1 MNTAKLKLLLVDC
14 GSRYI
19 ENLVSSLKTTYITRI
34 KIEKISQSDLNNKD
48 GIVIS
53 GSPTLIT
60 QIDPSLLLEKT
71 KLCLSS
77 NLPILGVCM
86 GHQLIGMCFGGEIS
100 LGEAR
105 MGKEQ
110 IEIIGKSKIFN
121 NIKTTIFMHEAHREE
136 ITLPKGFILAAY
148 SNRTKVE
155 AIEHKIKPVY
165 GLQFHPEKSGA
176 QGQQI
181 IDNFIEIIK
190 KPSVMKTMIPYLQ
203 TTPFTC
209 AASSLLTILH
219 HFKKTSLTKENEFD
233 IWQKTVLLP
242 TRASSIF
249 ALASYAK
256 NKGLVPKVIVENPC
270 YDFPDYRFYRYK
282 KEDIEL
288 ASFNSNLHLNKAKKN
303 QVIIEERNINFSD
316 LKKETNENFLLIRIN
331 TKPIRNEKRNTSN
344 FIIIQ
349 SYKNNYFQIID
360 PKLGGLSIPESI
372 MQEAFETLETKKY
385 RDHKMILFPK

>member
-1 MNTAKLKLLLVDC
+1 M
-14 GSRYI
+14 
-19 ENLVSSLKTTYITRI
+19 
-34 KIEKISQSDLNNKD
+34 Q
-48 GIVIS
+48 
-53 GSPTLIT
+53 
-60 QIDPSLLLEKT
+60 
-71 KLCLSS
+71 
-77 NLPILGVCM
+77 
-86 GHQLIGMCFGGEIS
+86 
-100 LGEAR
+100 
-105 MGKEQ
+105 
-110 IEIIGKSKIFN
+110 
-121 NIKTTIFMHEAHREE
+121 
-136 ITLPKGFILAAY
+136 
-148 SNRTKVE
+148 
-155 AIEHKIKPVY
+155 
-165 GLQFHPEKSGA
+165 
-176 QGQQI
+176 
-181 IDNFIEIIK
+181 
-190 KPSVMKTMIPYLQ
+190 PYLQ

-219 HFKKTSLTKENEFD
+219 HFKKTPLTKENEFD
-233 IWQKTVLLP
+233 IWKETVLLP